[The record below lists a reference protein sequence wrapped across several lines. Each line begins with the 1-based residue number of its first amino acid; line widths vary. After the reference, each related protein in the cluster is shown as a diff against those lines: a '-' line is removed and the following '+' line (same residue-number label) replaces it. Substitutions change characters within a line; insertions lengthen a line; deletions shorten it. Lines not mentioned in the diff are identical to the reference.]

1 MTLKVKEVFLTQR
14 NNIKL
19 SPLELKAMEA
29 LWKLGRASIREILEQ
44 FPVTK
49 KPAYTTV
56 QTLVFRLEAKGAVR
70 KLRKIGNA
78 YIFVP
83 VITRRQAYRRL
94 VSDFLEL
101 FSGSPRPVMSHLA
114 DTGKL
119 TLEDLRD
126 MEKLLRK
133 RKTRRESTKTVDPNP
148 E

>member
-1 MTLKVKEVFLTQR
+1 MTQK

-44 FPVTK
+44 LPVRKTL
-49 KPAYTTV
+49 AYTTV
-56 QTLVFRLEAKGAVR
+56 QTLVFRLEAKGALR
-70 KLRKIGNA
+70 KQRKIGNA
-78 YIFVP
+78 YVFVP

-114 DTGKL
+114 ETGKL

-126 MEKLLRK
+126 LERILKE
-133 RKTRRESTKTVDPNP
+133 RKTGRESAKTGDPKP

>member
-1 MTLKVKEVFLTQR
+1 MTQR

-44 FPVTK
+44 LPVRKTL
-49 KPAYTTV
+49 AYTTV

-70 KLRKIGNA
+70 KQRKIGNA
-78 YIFVP
+78 YVFVP
-83 VITRRQAYRRL
+83 VITRTQAYRRL
-94 VSDFLEL
+94 VNDFLEL
-101 FSGSPRPVMSHLA
+101 FSGSPQPVMSHLA

-126 MEKLLRK
+126 LERILQK
-133 RKTRRESTKTVDPNP
+133 RKTRRDSTTAVDPKS

>member
-1 MTLKVKEVFLTQR
+1 MTQR
-14 NNIKL
+14 KNIRL

-44 FPVTK
+44 LPVSK

-56 QTLVFRLEAKGAVR
+56 QTLVMRLEAKGALR

-78 YIFVP
+78 HVFVP

-94 VSDFLEL
+94 VSDFLDL

-126 MEKLLRK
+126 MEKILRK
-133 RKTRRESTKTVDPNP
+133 RKAR
-148 E
+148 

>member
-1 MTLKVKEVFLTQR
+1 MTQR

-44 FPVTK
+44 LPVRKTL
-49 KPAYTTV
+49 AYTTV
-56 QTLVFRLEAKGAVR
+56 QTLVFRLEAKGALR
-70 KLRKIGNA
+70 KQRKIGNA
-78 YIFVP
+78 YVFVP

-101 FSGSPRPVMSHLA
+101 FSGSPQPVMSHLA
-114 DTGKL
+114 ETGKL

-126 MEKLLRK
+126 LERILKE
-133 RKTRRESTKTVDPNP
+133 RKTRRAGIATADPQP

>member
-1 MTLKVKEVFLTQR
+1 MTQR

-44 FPVTK
+44 LPVRKTL
-49 KPAYTTV
+49 AYTTV
-56 QTLVFRLEAKGAVR
+56 QTLVFRLEAKGALR
-70 KLRKIGNA
+70 KQRKIGNA
-78 YIFVP
+78 YVFVP

-94 VSDFLEL
+94 VNDFLEL
-101 FSGSPRPVMSHLA
+101 FSGSPRPVMSYLA

-126 MEKLLRK
+126 LERILKE
-133 RKTRRESTKTVDPNP
+133 RKTHRERAKTGDPNP

>member
-1 MTLKVKEVFLTQR
+1 MTQKNQ
-14 NNIKL
+14 IKL

-44 FPVTK
+44 IPVSKTL
-49 KPAYTTV
+49 AYTTV

-78 YIFVP
+78 YVFVP

-101 FSGSPRPVMSHLA
+101 FSGSPVPVMSHLA

-119 TLEDLRD
+119 TLDDLRD
-126 MEKLLRK
+126 LERILKE
-133 RKTRRESTKTVDPNP
+133 RKTRRKRPATADPEP

>member
-1 MTLKVKEVFLTQR
+1 MTQR

-29 LWKLGRASIREILEQ
+29 LWNLGRASIREILEELT
-44 FPVTK
+44 VSK
-49 KPAYTTV
+49 KLAYTTV
-56 QTLVFRLEAKGAVR
+56 QTLVFRLEAKGAVQ

-114 DTGKL
+114 ETGKL
-119 TLEDLRD
+119 TLEDLREL
-126 MEKLLRK
+126 EKILQE
-133 RKTRRESTKTVDPNP
+133 RKTGRESTKTGDPKP

>member
-1 MTLKVKEVFLTQR
+1 MTQR

-44 FPVTK
+44 LPVSK
-49 KPAYTTV
+49 KLAYTTV

-101 FSGSPRPVMSHLA
+101 FSGSPLPVMSHLA

-119 TLEDLRD
+119 TLEDLR
-126 MEKLLRK
+126 ELERILQE
-133 RKTRRESTKTVDPNP
+133 RKTRRQRGATVDPKP

>member
-1 MTLKVKEVFLTQR
+1 MEVFVAQR
-14 NNIKL
+14 NHIKL

-44 FPVTK
+44 LPVSK

-56 QTLVFRLEAKGAVR
+56 QTLVARLEAKGALR

-78 YIFVP
+78 HVFVP

-94 VSDFLEL
+94 VSDFLDL

-126 MEKLLRK
+126 MERILRK
-133 RKTRRESTKTVDPNP
+133 RKTRRKSTHPVDPKP

>member
-1 MTLKVKEVFLTQR
+1 MTQK

-44 FPVTK
+44 LPVRKTL
-49 KPAYTTV
+49 AYTTV
-56 QTLVFRLEAKGAVR
+56 QTLVFRLEAKGALR
-70 KLRKIGNA
+70 KQRKIGNA
-78 YIFVP
+78 YVFVP

-101 FSGSPRPVMSHLA
+101 FSGSPQPVMSHLA
-114 DTGKL
+114 ETGKL

-126 MEKLLRK
+126 LERILQE
-133 RKTRRESTKTVDPNP
+133 RKTRRESAKTGDPKT

>member
-1 MTLKVKEVFLTQR
+1 MTQR

-29 LWKLGRASIREILEQ
+29 LWKLGRASIREILEEI
-44 FPVTK
+44 PVSK
-49 KPAYTTV
+49 KLAYTTV
-56 QTLVFRLEAKGAVR
+56 QTLVFRLEAKGALR
-70 KLRKIGNA
+70 KQRKIGNA
-78 YIFVP
+78 YVFVP

-94 VSDFLEL
+94 VNDFLEL

-119 TLEDLRD
+119 TLEDLR
-126 MEKLLRK
+126 ELERILQARK
-133 RKTRRESTKTVDPNP
+133 IRREGTAAVEPKP